1 MGLDPVDSTTYTQL
15 VKKPDTT
22 PALFL
27 LGWCADYYDQQDWL
41 TTVFHS
47 QSTVTRVG
55 YNNPAFDKLVT
66 DGDKEPDLKKRDDLY
81 QQASRLLSQD
91 APAAWIYYDA
101 NPVLQKP
108 YVKSYYLT
116 SLGFEEA
123 RFTDPYVTKKT

>member
-1 MGLDPVDSTTYTQL
+1 MCSSDL
-15 VKKPDTT
+15 
-22 PALFL
+22 ALFF

-47 QSTVTRVG
+47 KSTVTQVG
-55 YNNPAFDKLVT
+55 YNNPQFDKLVT
-66 DGDKEPDLKKRDDLY
+66 DGDKEPDPKKRDDDY

-101 NPVLQKP
+101 NPVLEKP
-108 YVKSYYLT
+108 WVKSFYLT

-123 RFTDPYVTKKT
+123 RWTDPYVTKRT